1 MLALTKRGRPHFVA
15 QLSLETDSELKLRD
29 KFYRI
34 CATLRYREVM
44 ALSRALGVHP
54 RTVEAWKYKEKMPRW
69 YTAMQVIDWDK
80 RHRPLKLESPWR
92 SAADM
97 L

>member
-1 MLALTKRGRPHFVA
+1 MG
-15 QLSLETDSELKLRD
+15 
-29 KFYRI
+29 
-34 CATLRYREVM
+34 
-44 ALSRALGVHP
+44 LSRALGRHP

-69 YTAMQVIDWDK
+69 YVVMEVIDWDK
-80 RHRPLKLESPWR
+80 RGRPLKLEAPCQ